1 MPTAHELTYVAAD
14 GTRKPLT
21 YHTGHALT
29 RKRERFCELMAYGA
43 TLLDAYV
50 EAYEKPPV
58 ASDVDRRYYLPLAGS
73 IASDTDVKVRIQE
86 LRRPIQRKLA
96 KKWEYTLDQALE
108 DCQRAWDVAHADGD
122 SKSMQACIR
131 LRAELTK
138 LLKQD
143 VTHTHNHMVLDE
155 ETTEVLVA
163 LRDAM
168 KRKKGAV
175 KVIAGESGEGQGN
188 SNSGPPSTPLLL

>member
-1 MPTAHELTYVAAD
+1 MAVTHELTYVAAD
-14 GTRKPLT
+14 GTRKPLS
-21 YHTGHALT
+21 YVTGHALT
-29 RKRERFCELMAYGA
+29 RKRERFCELVAYGA
-43 TLLDAYV
+43 VPIDAYI
-50 EAYEKPPV
+50 EAYEKPPITN
-58 ASDVDRRYYLPLAGS
+58 DVDRRYYQQLAGQVL
-73 IASDTDVKVRIQE
+73 ADTDVKVRIQE

-163 LRDAM
+163 LRDAVR
-168 KRKKGAV
+168 RKKSAV
-175 KVIAGESGEGQGN
+175 KIVSGESGAGKGN
-188 SNSGPPSTPLLL
+188 GDAGPPSPPLLL

>member
-1 MPTAHELTYVAAD
+1 MAVTHELTYIAPD
-14 GTRKPLT
+14 GTRKPLS
-21 YHTGHALT
+21 YVTGHALT
-29 RKRERFCELMAYGA
+29 RKRERFCELVAYGA
-43 TLLDAYV
+43 TPLDAYV
-50 EAYEKPPV
+50 EAYEKPPI
-58 ASDVDRRYYLPLAGS
+58 ASDVDRRAYANLAGQLM
-73 IASDTDVKVRIQE
+73 SDTDVKVRIQE

-155 ETTEVLVA
+155 ETTDVLIA
-163 LRDAM
+163 LREAV
-168 KRKKGAV
+168 RRRKGAV
-175 KVIAGESGEGQGN
+175 KVVSGESGEGKGD
-188 SNSGPPSTPLLL
+188 SNAGPPSPPLLL